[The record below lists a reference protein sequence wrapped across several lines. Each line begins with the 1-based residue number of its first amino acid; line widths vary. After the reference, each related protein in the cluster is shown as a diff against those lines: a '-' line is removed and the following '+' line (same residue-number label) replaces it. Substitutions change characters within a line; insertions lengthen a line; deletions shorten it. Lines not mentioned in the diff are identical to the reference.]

1 MQCFVVP
8 AVFAVPA
15 LWRLLGAAQRSSMSM
30 CSGLCLLGWLRA
42 LGWLILRLCFHKG
55 IGLLD
60 FAVFG
65 VTRPAA
71 RGWVAFMPFR
81 VSVDGSSSVQR
92 LTAPCHPHT
101 SSSFCSTLLL
111 PGSLLN
117 LTALPSY
124 SFLAFVCSSISF
136 SGLASLSAFPPCRLY
151 SCTPHSLPIAVG
163 AASAALC
170 CAALPGWV
178 DKQHFSA
185 LLLPRGPG
193 GEYGGCHTLPLLP
206 NDV

>member
-1 MQCFVVP
+1 MLCGARSVCSSCTLEAPWGGAAQLHVHVLG
-8 AVFAVPA
+8 AVPA
-15 LWRLLGAAQRSSMSM
+15 GLAQG
-30 CSGLCLLGWLRA
+30 SGVAHSEVVLPL
-42 LGWLILRLCFHKG
+42 KG
-55 IGLLD
+55 SGLLD

-71 RGWVAFMPFR
+71 CGWVAFMPFH

-92 LTAPCHPHT
+92 LTALCYPHT

-117 LTALPSY
+117 LTAFPSY

-136 SGLASLSAFPPCRLY
+136 SGLASLNAFPPCRLY